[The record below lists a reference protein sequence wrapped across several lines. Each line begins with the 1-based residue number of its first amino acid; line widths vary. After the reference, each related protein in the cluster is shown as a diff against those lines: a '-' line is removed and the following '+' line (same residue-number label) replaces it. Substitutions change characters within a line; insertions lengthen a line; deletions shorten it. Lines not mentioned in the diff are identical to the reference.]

1 MSQIN
6 NDLLQRYLQSSN
18 LNNTLNNKVGLNN
31 IQKLM
36 LTINDNGIEDDK
48 NNINP
53 NQYNPNI
60 LQSLQTAYNNKPI
73 KKYDKTDIIN
83 SLLPNGVVKLDAL
96 KMNKWE
102 NLAKYIQQQQQ
113 NQNNISQDSEQDLFN
128 KILSYNKEL
137 GNRTDILHGA
147 RTATNLGVLLNN
159 ILQPE
164 GDSLPTQINLTR
176 PDIQYDD
183 TLRRRMI
190 SEAGQQSNI
199 AQMNAMKLGMNEAI
213 PAISSNMMRATNDAN
228 TQAQANMNEIQQK
241 NAMLASE
248 IANKEIEANL
258 TLNEKRIQDAL
269 MKNELRNKAVSGQT
283 DTTFRDLGVW
293 QQQREAI
300 KQENMKYDVFKYVSK
315 NPNGLMNNLLLQQ
328 FGEESFNRNNKKS
341 NYNDDIVQQFREFL
355 EKNNPN
361 NNN

>member
-1 MSQIN
+1 MRRLWRGNNQVGMMNAGNVSGSVFNIGKSQ
-6 NDLLQRYLQSSN
+6 
-18 LNNTLNNKVGLNN
+18 TG
-31 IQKLM
+31 
-36 LTINDNGIEDDK
+36 
-48 NNINP
+48 
-53 NQYNPNI
+53 
-60 LQSLQTAYNNKPI
+60 TA
-73 KKYDKTDIIN
+73 
-83 SLLPNGVVKLDAL
+83 GVSK
-96 KMNKWE
+96 E
-102 NLAKYIQQQQQ
+102 
-113 NQNNISQDSEQDLFN
+113 EQDLFN

-183 TLRRRMI
+183 TIRRKMVT
-190 SEAGQQSNI
+190 EAGQQSNV
-199 AQMNAMKLGMNEAI
+199 AQMNAMKLGMREAI

-293 QQQREAI
+293 QKQREAI
-300 KQENMKYDVFKYVSK
+300 KQENMKYDVFKHVSK

-341 NYNDDIVQQFREFL
+341 NYNDDIVQKFREFL
-355 EKNNPN
+355 ENELIKNN
-361 NNN
+361 